1 MGKKFKRFFNSAIRF
16 FEFAI
21 AVITL
26 LVLLALI
33 VFEVMKFFTVDSYFA
48 SADVYLKNM
57 LTILVGLEFVRMLIN
72 LTAANTIEVLIV
84 AIARTVIVD
93 HHNALSTVA
102 CVLCIAGL
110 FAIRKFLLSENDVKK
125 ELEEQEAMFI
135 KLSEECDVTRELT
148 MIFEIV
154 ERINEIA
161 KEEQVSCVCGS
172 HAISIEI
179 DNEKITLKCRDCG
192 KVKDI
197 PSNEESLEML
207 LNTSAIVLD

>member
-1 MGKKFKRFFNSAIRF
+1 MARKFKHLFNALIRF

-26 LVLLALI
+26 IVLLALI
-33 VFEVMKFFTVDSYFA
+33 VIEISKFFTVDSYFS
-48 SADVYLKNM
+48 SADNYLKNM

-125 ELEEQEAMFI
+125 ELEEHEHDF
-135 KLSEECDVTRELT
+135 
-148 MIFEIV
+148 
-154 ERINEIA
+154 
-161 KEEQVSCVCGS
+161 
-172 HAISIEI
+172 
-179 DNEKITLKCRDCG
+179 
-192 KVKDI
+192 
-197 PSNEESLEML
+197 
-207 LNTSAIVLD
+207 